1 MDDAVLVA
9 IGHSTGSEGWDRT
22 QVWGQMTWCVGRRSG
37 GTSEGREIEVP
48 TSTHLFGYPVGWLR
62 SDAVAGITLA
72 AYAIPVS
79 LAYATL
85 AGLPPQVGVYGYLMG
100 GLGYALAGSSRYLA
114 IGPTSAISLMIAAT
128 VGDMAGDDATRYAGI
143 ATAAAVGVGAFCL
156 IAWALRLSVL
166 VKLIS
171 DSVLVGFKAGAGLTI
186 AITQLPALFGVTGGG
201 HSVPER
207 VLILAGQLGATN
219 LMTLAIGVAA
229 LALLWCG
236 ERWLPR
242 WPVALGVVALS
253 IIAVTLFAL
262 TRFKITVTGVIP
274 PGLPSPAMPTMPLRD
289 QDGIVALATG
299 CMLLAYI
306 EGVAAARAFATK
318 HRETIDPRRE
328 LLGLAAANIATAVVG
343 GYPVAGGLS
352 QTAVN
357 EGAGA
362 RSRMSLVFASLT
374 LALCLMFF
382 TTLLA
387 GLPKAV
393 LAAVVLM
400 AVADLVD
407 LRAIARM
414 RRASRMDFLNAVAAF
429 IGVLLL
435 GILPGILLA
444 ALISVLLLL
453 VRSSTPHVAFLGRIP
468 GTDQYSDLHR
478 HTDNEPLVGVLA
490 CRPEASLLYL
500 NADYVQARI
509 LEQLQVARASRVRT
523 VICDLSASPAM
534 DLAGARMLAE
544 LSENLKDR
552 GIGLTITGAHGQ
564 VRDLLRAEGLDEK
577 IQGITRGRSLESE
590 LHASSEI
597 TQPT

>member
-1 MDDAVLVA
+1 M
-9 IGHSTGSEGWDRT
+9 GK
-22 QVWGQMTWCVGRRSG
+22 
-37 GTSEGREIEVP
+37 EIRAP
-48 TSTHLFGYPVGWLR
+48 TTARLFGYPVGWLP
-62 SDAVAGITLA
+62 SDLVAGITLA

-128 VGDMAGDDATRYAGI
+128 VGNMAGDNSVHYAEI
-143 ATAAAVGVGAFCL
+143 ATAAAAGVGVLCL
-156 IAWALRLSVL
+156 IAWAFRLSVL

-171 DSVLVGFKAGAGLTI
+171 DSVLIGFKAGAGLTI

-207 VLILAGQLGATN
+207 IFVLAGQLSATN
-219 LMTLAIGVAA
+219 LVTLAIGMAA
-229 LALLWCG
+229 LGLLWCG
-236 ERWLPR
+236 ERWLPGR
-242 WPVALGVVALS
+242 PVALGVVALS
-253 IIAVTLFAL
+253 IVTVALFEL
-262 TRFKITVTGVIP
+262 TRFKVTVTGVIP
-274 PGLPSPAMPTMPLRD
+274 PGLPLPAIPSAPLRE
-289 QDGIVALATG
+289 QDGIVALTTG

-318 HRETIDPRRE
+318 HHETIDTRRE
-328 LLGLAAANIATAVVG
+328 LLGLAAANIATAAVG

-357 EGAGA
+357 DGAGA

-387 GLPKAV
+387 DLPKAV

-400 AVADLVD
+400 AVAGLIDLPG
-407 LRAIARM
+407 IARM
-414 RRASRMDFLNAVAAF
+414 RRSSRMDFLNATAAF

-444 ALISVLLLL
+444 ALISILLLL
-453 VRSSTPHVAFLGRIP
+453 AWSSTPHVAVLGRIP

-478 HTDNEPLVGVLA
+478 HKDNEPLAGVLA

-500 NADYVQARI
+500 NADSVQARI
-509 LEQLQVARASRVRT
+509 LEQLEVARPTRIRT
-523 VICDLSASPAM
+523 VVCDLSASPAM

-544 LSENLKDR
+544 LCQNLKDR
-552 GIGLTITGAHGQ
+552 GIKLTVTGAHGQ
-564 VRDLLRAEGLDEK
+564 VRDLLRAEGLDGK
-577 IQGITRGRSLESE
+577 IEGIARGRSLESE
-590 LHASSEI
+590 LRA
-597 TQPT
+597 

>member
-1 MDDAVLVA
+1 M
-9 IGHSTGSEGWDRT
+9 GK
-22 QVWGQMTWCVGRRSG
+22 
-37 GTSEGREIEVP
+37 EIRAP
-48 TSTHLFGYPVGWLR
+48 TTARLFGYPVGWLP
-62 SDAVAGITLA
+62 SDLVAGITLA

-128 VGDMAGDDATRYAGI
+128 VGDMAGDNSAHYAEI
-143 ATAAAVGVGAFCL
+143 ATAAAVGVGVFCL
-156 IAWALRLSVL
+156 IAWAFRLSVL

-171 DSVLVGFKAGAGLTI
+171 DSVLIGFKAGAGLTI

-207 VLILAGQLGATN
+207 LFVLAGQLGATN
-219 LMTLAIGVAA
+219 LVTLAIGMAA

-236 ERWLPR
+236 ERWLPGR
-242 WPVALGVVALS
+242 PVALGVVALS
-253 IIAVTLFAL
+253 IVTVALFEL
-262 TRFKITVTGVIP
+262 TRFKVTVTGVIP
-274 PGLPSPAMPTMPLRD
+274 PGLPLPAIPSAPLRD

-318 HRETIDPRRE
+318 HHETIDTRRE
-328 LLGLAAANIATAVVG
+328 LLGLAAANIATAAVG

-387 GLPKAV
+387 DLPKAV

-400 AVADLVD
+400 AVAGLID
-407 LRAIARM
+407 LRWHLHACGARAGWIFSM
-414 RRASRMDFLNAVAAF
+414 PLAAF

-435 GILPGILLA
+435 GILQGILLA
-444 ALISVLLLL
+444 ALISILLLL
-453 VRSSTPHVAFLGRIP
+453 AWSSTPHVAVLGRIP

-478 HTDNEPLVGVLA
+478 HKDNEPLAGVLA

-500 NADYVQARI
+500 
-509 LEQLQVARASRVRT
+509 E
-523 VICDLSASPAM
+523 
-534 DLAGARMLAE
+534 
-544 LSENLKDR
+544 R
-552 GIGLTITGAHGQ
+552 GFCSGAHPRATGSCASHQ
-564 VRDLLRAEGLDEK
+564 DPNGSLRSIRLSGDGSRRGTNAGRVVRK
-577 IQGITRGRSLESE
+577 
-590 LHASSEI
+590 
-597 TQPT
+597 P

>member
-1 MDDAVLVA
+1 MEQSANHA
-9 IGHSTGSEGWDRT
+9 R
-22 QVWGQMTWCVGRRSG
+22 
-37 GTSEGREIEVP
+37 
-48 TSTHLFGYPVGWLR
+48 LFGYPVGWLS
-62 SDAVAGITLA
+62 SDVVAGITLA

-128 VGDMAGDDATRYAGI
+128 VGDMAGDNSARYAEI
-143 ATAAAVGVGAFCL
+143 ATAAAVGVGVFCL
-156 IAWALRLSVL
+156 IAWAFRLSVL

-171 DSVLVGFKAGAGLTI
+171 DSVLIGFKAGAGLTI

-201 HSVPER
+201 HNVPDR
-207 VLILAGQLGATN
+207 LFVLAGQLGATN
-219 LMTLAIGVAA
+219 LVTLAIGVAA

-236 ERWLPR
+236 ERWLPGR
-242 WPVALGVVALS
+242 PVALGVVALS
-253 IIAVTLFAL
+253 IVTVALFEL
-262 TRFKITVTGVIP
+262 TRFKVTVTGVIP
-274 PGLPSPAMPTMPLRD
+274 PGLPLPALPTVRLRD
-289 QDGIVALATG
+289 QDGIVALAAG

-318 HRETIDPRRE
+318 HRETIDTRRE
-328 LLGLAAANIATAVVG
+328 LLGLAAANIATAAVG

-387 GLPKAV
+387 DLPKAV

-400 AVADLVD
+400 AVAGLVD
-407 LRAIARM
+407 LRALARM
-414 RRASRMDFLNAVAAF
+414 RRASRIDFLNATAAF

-444 ALISVLLLL
+444 ALISILLLL
-453 VRSSTPHVAFLGRIP
+453 ARSSTPHVAFLGRIP
-468 GTDQYSDLHR
+468 GTEQYSDLDR
-478 HTDNEPLVGVLA
+478 HPDNEPLIGVLA

-500 NADYVQARI
+500 NADHVQARI
-509 LEQLQVARASRVRT
+509 LEQLKVARTARIQT
-523 VICDLSASPAM
+523 VVCDLSASPPM

-544 LSENLKDR
+544 LSESLKDR
-552 GIGLTITGAHGQ
+552 GIELTITGAHGQ
-564 VRDLLRAEGLDEK
+564 VRDLLRAEGLDDK
-577 IQGITRGRSLESE
+577 IPGIARGRSLESE
-590 LHASSEI
+590 LRARSDAAPQLGEI
-597 TQPT
+597 RHGVSRP

>member
-1 MDDAVLVA
+1 M
-9 IGHSTGSEGWDRT
+9 GK
-22 QVWGQMTWCVGRRSG
+22 
-37 GTSEGREIEVP
+37 EIRAP
-48 TSTHLFGYPVGWLR
+48 TTARLFGYPVGWLP
-62 SDAVAGITLA
+62 SDLVAGITLA

-128 VGDMAGDDATRYAGI
+128 VGNMAGDNSVHYAEI
-143 ATAAAVGVGAFCL
+143 ATAAAAGVGVLCL
-156 IAWALRLSVL
+156 IAWAFRLSVL

-171 DSVLVGFKAGAGLTI
+171 DSVLIGFKAGAGLTI

-207 VLILAGQLGATN
+207 IFVLAGQLSATN
-219 LMTLAIGVAA
+219 LVTLAIGMAA
-229 LALLWCG
+229 LGLLWCG
-236 ERWLPR
+236 ERWLPGR
-242 WPVALGVVALS
+242 PVALGVVALS
-253 IIAVTLFAL
+253 IVTVALFEL
-262 TRFKITVTGVIP
+262 TRFKVTVTGVIP
-274 PGLPSPAMPTMPLRD
+274 PGLPLPAIPSAPLRE

-318 HRETIDPRRE
+318 HHETIDTRRE
-328 LLGLAAANIATAVVG
+328 LLGLAAANIATAAVG

-387 GLPKAV
+387 DLPKAV

-400 AVADLVD
+400 AVAGLIDLPG
-407 LRAIARM
+407 IARM
-414 RRASRMDFLNAVAAF
+414 RRSSRMDFLNATAAF

-444 ALISVLLLL
+444 ALISILLLL
-453 VRSSTPHVAFLGRIP
+453 AWSSTPHVAVLGRIP

-478 HTDNEPLVGVLA
+478 HKDNEPLAGVLA

-500 NADYVQARI
+500 NADSVQARI
-509 LEQLQVARASRVRT
+509 LEQLEVARPTRIRT
-523 VICDLSASPAM
+523 VVCDLSASPAM

-552 GIGLTITGAHGQ
+552 GIKLTVTGAHGQ
-564 VRDLLRAEGLDEK
+564 VRDLLRAEGLDGK
-577 IQGITRGRSLESE
+577 IEGIARGRSLESE
-590 LHASSEI
+590 LRA
-597 TQPT
+597 